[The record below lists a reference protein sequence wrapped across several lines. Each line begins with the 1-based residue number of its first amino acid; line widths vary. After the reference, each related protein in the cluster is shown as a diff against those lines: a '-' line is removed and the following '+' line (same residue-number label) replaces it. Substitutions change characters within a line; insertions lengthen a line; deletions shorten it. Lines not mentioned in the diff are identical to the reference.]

1 MDAAAAATCQAQLV
15 ALKAQRVQELQLCLA
30 TRLHTCAC
38 WPRVQC
44 IVIPECTAGAP
55 CCLQVQR
62 TRELQRGSSRRA
74 GKAVVAVI
82 GYTNA
87 GKSSLTQALSKR
99 DMGVQDK

>member
-1 MDAAAAATCQAQLV
+1 MCAAAAARCQSQLV
-15 ALKAQRVQELQLCLA
+15 ALFAQRVQELQLCLA

-38 WPRVQC
+38 WPRIQPVMS
-44 IVIPECTAGAP
+44 PKGAAGGP
-55 CCLQVQR
+55 YCLQVQR

-87 GKSSLTQALSKR
+87 GKSSLAQALSKR
-99 DMGVQDK
+99 HMGVQDK

>member
-1 MDAAAAATCQAQLV
+1 M
-15 ALKAQRVQELQLCLA
+15 CLA

-38 WPRVQC
+38 WPRVQ
-44 IVIPECTAGAP
+44 IVSPEGAAGGP